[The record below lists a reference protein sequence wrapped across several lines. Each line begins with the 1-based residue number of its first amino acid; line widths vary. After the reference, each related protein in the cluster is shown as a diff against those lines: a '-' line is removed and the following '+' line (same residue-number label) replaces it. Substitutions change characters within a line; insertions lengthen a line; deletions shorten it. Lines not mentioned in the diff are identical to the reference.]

1 MRQIRQMIDG
11 QDGYMQGTPKVVMFK
26 LCFVMIIFGIIWFK
40 NNASTFTI
48 RTSINTYTYLFVSKM
63 SMGKHIISEF
73 D

>member
-1 MRQIRQMIDG
+1 MRGI
-11 QDGYMQGTPKVVMFK
+11 PKVVMFE
-26 LCFVMIIFGIIWFK
+26 LCFVMRIFGIIWFE

-48 RTSINTYTYLFVSKM
+48 RTSIDTYTYLFVSKM